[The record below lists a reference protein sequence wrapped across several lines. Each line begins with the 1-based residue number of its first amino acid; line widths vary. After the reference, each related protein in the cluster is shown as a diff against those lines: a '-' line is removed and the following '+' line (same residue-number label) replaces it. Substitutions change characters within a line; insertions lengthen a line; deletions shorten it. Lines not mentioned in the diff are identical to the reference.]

1 MGKKIKELKRESR
14 KANSLPDKIQ
24 LQKQANDMESKRDK
38 EWKEYDT
45 AKKEI
50 ETKKDQLIDEI
61 QSRLEQNI
69 KEDIVFKIEW
79 EVV

>member
-1 MGKKIKELKRESR
+1 MDKKIKELKRKSR

-50 ETKKDQLIDEI
+50 ELKKDQLIDEI

-69 KEDIVFKIEW
+69 KEDIIFEIEW
-79 EVV
+79 EIV